1 MRQVFDGK
9 LGERVRIESGDF
21 YDQKIGRVVR
31 KHPLSSDTFYIVEF
45 ETPVEAGGMPIFSAA
60 FAPSELQIIV

>member
-21 YDQKIGRVVR
+21 YNQKVGKVVR
-31 KHPLSSDTFYIVEF
+31 KHLLSADTFYIVEF
-45 ETPVEAGGMPIFSAA
+45 DAPVEVGGIPIASSA

>member
-21 YDQKIGRVVR
+21 YNQKVGKVVR
-31 KHPLSSDTFYIVEF
+31 KHPLSSDIFYIVEF
-45 ETPVEAGGMPIFSAA
+45 ETPIELGGVPIMSAA
-60 FAPSELQIIV
+60 FAPSELQIII

>member
-21 YDQKIGRVVR
+21 YNQKTGVVAL
-31 KHPLSSDTFYIVEF
+31 KVPLSADVFYHVELD
-45 ETPVEAGGMPIFSAA
+45 EPIEVAGRMVPGAL

>member
-21 YDQKIGRVVR
+21 YNQKIGKVVR
-31 KHPLSSDTFYIVEF
+31 KHPLSYDTFYIVEF
-45 ETPVEAGGMPIFSAA
+45 ETPIEAGGMPIFSAA
-60 FAPSELQIIV
+60 FAPSELQIII

>member
-21 YDQKIGRVVR
+21 YNQKSGKVVR
-31 KHPLSSDTFYIVEF
+31 KHLLSADTFYIVEF
-45 ETPVEAGGMPIFSAA
+45 DAPVEVGGIPITSSA
-60 FAPSELQIIV
+60 FAPSELQIIL

>member
-21 YDQKIGRVVR
+21 YNQKIGKVVR
-31 KHPLSSDTFYIVEF
+31 KHTLSSDTFYIVEF
-45 ETPVEAGGMPIFSAA
+45 DTPIDAGGYPIISAA
-60 FAPSELQIIV
+60 FAPSELQSIV

>member
-9 LGERVRIESGDF
+9 LGERVRIESGD
-21 YDQKIGRVVR
+21 YYNQKTGRVVR
-31 KHPLSSDTFYIVEF
+31 KHPLDADTFYIVEF
-45 ETPVEAGGMPIFSAA
+45 DAPVEVGGIPITSSA

>member
-21 YDQKIGRVVR
+21 YNQKVGKVVR
-31 KHPLSSDTFYIVEF
+31 KHTLYIVECD
-45 ETPVEAGGMPIFSAA
+45 TPIDAGGYPIISAA

>member
-21 YDQKIGRVVR
+21 YNQKMGRVVG
-31 KHPLSSDTFYIVEF
+31 KHPLSSDIFYNVEF
-45 ETPVEAGGMPIFSAA
+45 DSPVETGGIPITSAA
-60 FAPSELQIIV
+60 FAPSELQIII

>member
-9 LGERVRIESGDF
+9 LGERVRIESNDF
-21 YDQKIGRVVR
+21 YNQKIGKVVR

-45 ETPVEAGGMPIFSAA
+45 ETPIDAGGYPIFSAA
-60 FAPSELQIIV
+60 FAPSELQIII

>member
-21 YDQKIGRVVR
+21 YNQKIGKVIR
-31 KHPLSSDTFYIVEF
+31 KHLLSSDQFYIVEF
-45 ETPVEAGGMPIFSAA
+45 ETPVEAGGIPITSSA
-60 FAPSELQIIV
+60 FAPSELQIII

>member
-1 MRQVFDGK
+1 MRHVFDGK

-21 YDQKIGRVVR
+21 YNQKIGRVIR
-31 KHPLSSDTFYIVEF
+31 KHPLSADTFYIVEF
-45 ETPVEAGGMPIFSAA
+45 ETPVEVGGFTIASSA